1 MRANP
6 MARNPRFS
14 TPLHT
19 AVGTANQAVTEA
31 LWEMSVDVNAKNK
44 YNKTP
49 YDMATSNRTTL
60 MLIQRAGGRPSDDW
74 TGATGRDE
82 WNARARGGPASE
94 ARMRRAAEWR
104 RNRSWSR
111 R

>member
-1 MRANP
+1 
-6 MARNPRFS
+6 MA
-14 TPLHT
+14 
-19 AVGTANQAVTEA
+19 AGTANQAVARA
-31 LWEMSVDVNAKNK
+31 LLEMSVDVNAKNK

-49 YDMATSNRTTL
+49 YDVATSNRTML
-60 MLIQRAGGRPSDDW
+60 ILIQRAGGRPSDDW

-82 WNARARGGPASE
+82 ENARARGGPASE
-94 ARMRRAAEWR
+94 ARLRRAAEW